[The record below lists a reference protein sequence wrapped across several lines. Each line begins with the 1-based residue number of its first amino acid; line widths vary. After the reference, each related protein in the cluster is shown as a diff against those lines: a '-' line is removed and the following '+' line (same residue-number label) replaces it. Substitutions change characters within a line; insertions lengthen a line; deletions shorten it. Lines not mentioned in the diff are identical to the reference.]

1 MYKMLKISAET
12 YAINCIHN
20 IIDKEK
26 VLWLRNKD
34 IREKLGVEN
43 SYGLID
49 KEIKDKY
56 ETKNQ
61 TNK

>member
-1 MYKMLKISAET
+1 MLKISAET
-12 YAINCIHN
+12 YTINCIHN

-49 KEIKDKY
+49 K
-56 ETKNQ
+56 
-61 TNK
+61 